1 LSKTLLKRGIL
12 FGILVTAG
20 SLNLPCDVVILI
32 VNHHGSLGKMIGQ
45 VALQGGWKVLIADRL
60 ENMQAIF
67 QNNRIDLVVCD
78 ATPEEEAV
86 EKISRL
92 DFTQSLRN
100 LGLKVPVILF
110 EDEGTEVALDPDLAK
125 EIGGIQIFRKP
136 IHIHEIRNAME
147 RVKAEILK
155 KK

>member
-1 LSKTLLKRGIL
+1 
-12 FGILVTAG
+12 
-20 SLNLPCDVVILI
+20 VVILI
-32 VNHHGSLGKMIGQ
+32 VNHHGSLGKLIGQ
-45 VALQGGWKVLIADRL
+45 VALQGGWRVLIADRL

-125 EIGGIQIFRKP
+125 GIGGIQIFRKP

-147 RVKAEILK
+147 QVKAEILK
-155 KK
+155 KKKE